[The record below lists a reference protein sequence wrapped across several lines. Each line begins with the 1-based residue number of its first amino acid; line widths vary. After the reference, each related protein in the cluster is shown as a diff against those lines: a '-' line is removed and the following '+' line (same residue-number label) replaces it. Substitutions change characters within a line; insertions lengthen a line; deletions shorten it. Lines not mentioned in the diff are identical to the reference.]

1 MKKILSFLLLVI
13 FISCGKD
20 GSMGPQGEQGVQ
32 GIRGEK
38 GEDGSTIYS
47 GAVVPLA
54 NLGSVGDFYF
64 RTGTSDF
71 YGPKTD
77 AGWGTPTNL
86 KGAMGAT
93 GATGPAGV
101 AGSKILS
108 GTAVPAA
115 NTGANGDFYFR
126 TSTAD
131 FYGPKSSSGW
141 GTPIN
146 LKGVK
151 GEDGSRIYSGTSVPA
166 TSLGNDGDF
175 YFRTSTSD
183 FYGPKTGTGWGT
195 PTNLKGA
202 TGAPGAT
209 GATGPAGAAG
219 SKILSG
225 TAVPS
230 VSVGINGDFY
240 LRTTTADLYGPKTSS
255 GWGTPINL
263 RGTQGPAGPQGPPGT
278 ANVIYSDWINPTDAT
293 WSLLN
298 TPRRK
303 LMDIYNSQID
313 LDIVNKGIVLVYYR
327 TDNGWITQLPYN
339 IMLSNGTVAVN
350 ISSIYGLSSLVIEM
364 RGYTR
369 DILDSE
375 YLYNSGAGFRYVII
389 PGGILATTMS
399 SNRNTE
405 RSVEIKG
412 KIYTKSDLEKMSYNE
427 VHKLVEIPE

>member
-47 GAVVPLA
+47 GAVVPPA
-54 NLGSVGDFYF
+54 NLGGLGDFYF

-77 AGWGTPTNL
+77 AGWGKPTNL
-86 KGAMGAT
+86 KGATGAT
-93 GATGPAGV
+93 GATGPAGA

-202 TGAPGAT
+202 TGAPGS
-209 GATGPAGAAG
+209 AG

-225 TAVPS
+225 TAIPTASTGV
-230 VSVGINGDFY
+230 NGDFY
-240 LRTTTADLYGPKTSS
+240 LRTTTADFYGPKTSS

-278 ANVIYSDWINPTDAT
+278 ANVIYSNWFAMSHPDDWEYITSKHIRTIFYVGELVANPN
-293 WSLLN
+293 SLVMVYLR
-298 TPRRK
+298 TPGSIHVRP
-303 LMDIYNSQID
+303 LPIYNFNTGSRILSYEFSYHDDLPLITID
-313 LDIVNKGIVLVYYR
+313 IKSSTVDFG
-327 TDNGWITQLPYN
+327 QPN
-339 IMLSNGTVAVN
+339 IYDA
-350 ISSIYGLSSLVIEM
+350 
-364 RGYTR
+364 
-369 DILDSE
+369 
-375 YLYNSGAGFRYVII
+375 FRYVII
-389 PGGILATTMS
+389 PGGVSTTAMS
-399 SNRNTE
+399 GHRNTE
-405 RSVEIKG
+405 RSVEFKG
-412 KIYTKSDLEKMSYNE
+412 KIYTKTDLENMSYAE
-427 VHKLVEIPE
+427 VSKLVGIDD